1 MHAGKDTVVSI
12 NYELTEANGDLVERS
27 SEPVSYLHG
36 GYHGIFGPVEAALEG
51 KGEGE
56 SCLVRLE
63 PDDAFGDYDQ
73 DLVRMEPRNVFP
85 ENVAVGMRFEGQG
98 SDSGEMRLYTVT
110 DIADD
115 KVMVDGNHP
124 LAGRALNFSGTV
136 VAVRAAT
143 QDEITHGHAHG
154 EGGHHH

>member
-1 MHAGKDTVVSI
+1 MLAGKDTVVSI
-12 NYELTEANGDLVERS
+12 NYELTEVDGDLVERS

-36 GYHGIFGPVEAALEG
+36 GYHGIFGPVEVALEG
-51 KGEGE
+51 KSAGE

-63 PDDAFGDYDQ
+63 PDDAFGHYDEE
-73 DLVRMEPRNVFP
+73 LVRMEPRNVFP
-85 ENVAVGMRFEGQG
+85 DNVAVGMRFEGQG
-98 SDSGEMRLYTVT
+98 ADSGEMRLYTVT
-110 DIADD
+110 DIAGD

-124 LAGRALNFSGTV
+124 LAGRALNFSCTI